1 MISTDEK
8 KIKLYC
14 FPFAGGSSVFY
25 QPWCRLMPSFI
36 DVQPYELPGRGIR
49 MGEKLCADVNEVVD
63 DIMNRAGKAFTEET
77 YAFFG
82 HSMGSLIVLEL
93 TRRIKSLGLPGPAVL
108 FISGKGAPHLRV
120 KHSNTQAMSEE
131 RLKEYLKSLGGV
143 SDDFFNNPELV
154 EFFLPVIRNDLRL
167 VEIYKPE
174 PAPLFIAD
182 IITLFGK
189 GETWTTEE
197 MKGWQQY
204 TSGSVQQFTFPGGHF
219 FIKNFFPEI
228 TRIIAQTLHHQV
240 IY

>member
-1 MISTDEK
+1 MITSDEK

-25 QPWCRLMPSFI
+25 QPWRRLMPSFV

-49 MGEKLCADVNEVVD
+49 LGEKLCTTVHEVVD
-63 DIMNRAGKAFTEET
+63 DIIRNTGTAFSKES

-93 TRRIKSLGLPGPAVL
+93 TRRIESLGLPGPSVL
-108 FISGKGAPHLRV
+108 FISGKGAPDFRV

-131 RLKEYLKSLGGV
+131 TLKGYLKSLGGV
-143 SDDFFNNPELV
+143 SDDFFNNPDLV
-154 EFFLPVIRNDLRL
+154 QFFLPVIRNDLKL
-167 VEIYKPE
+167 VEIYEPKPAK
-174 PAPLFIAD
+174 PFAAD
-182 IITLFGK
+182 IVTLFGK
-189 GETWTTEE
+189 SEHWTMEE

-204 TSGSVQQFTFPGGHF
+204 TTGGIQQFTFPGGHF
-219 FIKNFFPEI
+219 FLKNFFPEI
-228 TRIIAQTLHHQV
+228 SRIIAQTLHHQV